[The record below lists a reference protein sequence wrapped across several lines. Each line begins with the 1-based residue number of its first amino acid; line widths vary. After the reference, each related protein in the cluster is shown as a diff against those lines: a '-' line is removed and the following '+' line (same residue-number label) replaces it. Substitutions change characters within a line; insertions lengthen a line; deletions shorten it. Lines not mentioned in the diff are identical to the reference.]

1 MSILTDRQRLE
12 LAIPACLMFAIS
24 KLPGV
29 FVPADPA
36 QAERAEADI
45 ATLREDLRTATLE
58 PFADLPPK
66 KQQALLRRMERVAKG
81 VIAGWSDR
89 STLGLALTLWYF
101 LQDLTDREVLILWE
115 GSAMDRAMGRLLPMF
130 AHGFDEGARDAEAAA
145 HAGQLLTRL
154 GAEGLYR

>member
-12 LAIPACLMFAIS
+12 LAIPACLMFALS

-29 FVPADPA
+29 FVPANPA

-81 VIAGWSDR
+81 VIAGWSDW
-89 STLGLALTLWYF
+89 TA
-101 LQDLTDREVLILWE
+101 
-115 GSAMDRAMGRLLPMF
+115 P
-130 AHGFDEGARDAEAAA
+130 
-145 HAGQLLTRL
+145 
-154 GAEGLYR
+154 